1 MKIEIS
7 KRERKQLLKALGY
20 MTGLDP
26 EGTSRGLVQIYE
38 EDGVL
43 DKLHDKLL
51 G

>member
-1 MKIEIS
+1 MKIEIN
-7 KRERKQLLKALGY
+7 KKERKQLLKALAY
-20 MTGLDP
+20 IYGLDP
-26 EGTSRGLVQIYE
+26 EGSSRGLLQIYE